1 MLAGYITAGTVDL
14 AFARRTG
21 SELTLVKR
29 ASYKNSDFE
38 GLEAILNH
46 YMKRHGRES
55 KTICLGVAGPVID
68 NKVITTNIPWKISGD
83 ELADKLKCRRVHLS
97 NDLVTTAQGLR
108 ELPSDRFVTI
118 NKGIKNET
126 GNIGLIAAGIGLGEA
141 IIYRSEQGQVN
152 CDSEGGHADFA
163 PGNQLEAELWQYL
176 YSEHGHIEVEDVL
189 SLGGIERIY
198 DFLVETQG
206 MVESKELKGVT
217 DKPGRIIELA
227 LSGANST
234 AGRTMDI
241 FIDCY
246 ASEAANLALKGMTIG
261 GIYLGGLIAPQIM
274 TLLDTG
280 SFLERFVKP
289 GRMTDLLARM
299 PVCLLIEDKTALIG
313 AASLGLACDS

>member
-1 MLAGYITAGTVDL
+1 MLAGYITAATVDL

-21 SELTLVKR
+21 KELTLIKR
-29 ASYKNSDFE
+29 ASYKNSDFPN
-38 GLEAILNH
+38 LEAILTH
-46 YMKRHGRES
+46 YMNRQGRET
-55 KTICLGVAGPVID
+55 KTICLGVAGPVIE
-68 NKVITTNIPWKISGD
+68 NKVVTTNIPWTISGD
-83 ELADKLKCRRVHLS
+83 ELAEKLACKQVRLA
-97 NDLVTTAQGLR
+97 NDLVTTAQGLS
-108 ELPSDRFVTI
+108 EIPPDRFVTI
-118 NKGIKNET
+118 NEGTRSET

-141 IIYRSEQGQVN
+141 IIYRNEQGQVN

-176 YSEHGHIEVEDVL
+176 YSEHGHVEVEDVL

-198 DFLVETQG
+198 EFLVETQG
-206 MVESKELKGVT
+206 AVESKELKGVT
-217 DKPGRIIELA
+217 EKSARIIELA
-227 LSGANST
+227 LSGANGT

-280 SFLERFVKP
+280 RFLERFVKP
-289 GRMTDLLARM
+289 RRMADLLARM
-299 PVCLLIEDKTALIG
+299 PVGLLIEDKTALIG
-313 AASLGLACDS
+313 AASLGLACE